1 MKHRLFIGFAVSA
14 ALAVGCG
21 PRQGRASDSAAAP
34 TRAFPVMQIPAMYT
48 EAADRQAYA
57 TEHYWDRFF
66 SGAVGMLCDSLTVCG
81 VSRDKV
87 EDHFSTFVSILENQD
102 VKGGQKGMEALFSKV
117 EAAQA
122 ADSLSNVREVFSWL
136 AEHYLYDPNSPFRSE
151 DLYLPYVRGLA
162 ESPLTDPAQ
171 APSYAFT
178 ARMCGMNAIGTPAAD
193 FRFTDNAGRT
203 RRLYD
208 IRADHTLLFFSNPG
222 CEACKE
228 IIENLRSMP
237 FLPELISD
245 GRLAV
250 VNVYIDG
257 DIPAWKEYQSF
268 YPREWFNGY
277 DPDMVIREDLLYHVR
292 AIPSL
297 YVLDA
302 DKRVIMKDAP
312 EERVF
317 AFLESI
323 RRD

>member
-1 MKHRLFIGFAVSA
+1 MRLRLLVLAAAAVLA
-14 ALAVGCG
+14 AGCG
-21 PRQGRASDSAAAP
+21 PRQGRASDAGAAP
-34 TRAFPVMQIPAMYT
+34 VRDFPMIQIPAMYT

-66 SGAVGMLCDSLTVCG
+66 SGGEGYRCDSLTVLG
-81 VSRDKV
+81 VSRDRL
-87 EDHFSTFVSILENQD
+87 EDNFSTYVSILENQD
-102 VKGGQKGMEALFSKV
+102 VRSGSKGMEMLFSKV
-117 EAAQA
+117 EAAQS
-122 ADSLSNVREVFSWL
+122 ADSLSNVLEVFSWL

-162 ESPLTDPAQ
+162 ESPLTDPDQ

-178 ARMCGMNAIGTPAAD
+178 ARMCAMNAIGTPAAD
-193 FRFTDNAGRT
+193 FGFKDNAGRSH
-203 RRLYD
+203 RLYD
-208 IRADHTLLFFSNPG
+208 IRAGHTLLFFSNPG

-228 IIENLRSMP
+228 IIEKLRSMQ
-237 FLPELISD
+237 FLPGMISD

-268 YPREWFNGY
+268 YPREWSNGY
-277 DPDMVIREDLLYHVR
+277 DPDGVIRQDLLYHVR

-302 DKRVIMKDAP
+302 DKRVVMKDAP

-317 AFLESI
+317 AFLESM